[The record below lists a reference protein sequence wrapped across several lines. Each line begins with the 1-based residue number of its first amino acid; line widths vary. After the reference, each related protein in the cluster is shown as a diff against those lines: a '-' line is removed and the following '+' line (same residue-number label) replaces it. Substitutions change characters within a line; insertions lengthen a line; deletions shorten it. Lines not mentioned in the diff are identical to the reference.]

1 MKIRDTSIV
10 KIAVESDD
18 LFPKLIEFNQK
29 QPLATIIQELCT
41 AWELSQPDQY
51 ALQFSDN
58 NRQSYV
64 TEKNRNEI
72 KNGVVLRL
80 TFSPSKTAQDI
91 LSKLN
96 TGSTEDKA
104 VALQQ
109 LSKHSTDMT
118 FALEFINKQGLALII
133 NVIEQKKYQDLMLA
147 YCLQS
152 FTELMDHGIVSW
164 DILESSFIV
173 TVAGYVNNR
182 SKTQEYRVIEAALS
196 ILESIVLNSTGKY
209 AQVEKQVTFPNL
221 VFHLE
226 NTNPVVQ
233 QNAIALINALFS
245 KADASRRKE
254 IAGVLWSEQVRGII
268 LTKIIETSAD
278 QVRTVFELILN
289 HFSFSI
295 IKLFFCFVDRC

>member
-1 MKIRDTSIV
+1 MPIRDSNIV
-10 KIAVESDD
+10 KIAVEFEG

-29 QPLATIIQELCT
+29 QPLATIIQDLCT

-58 NRQSYV
+58 RQNYV

-91 LSKLN
+91 LQKVN
-96 TGSTEDKA
+96 NGSNDEKTS
-104 VALQQ
+104 ALQQ
-109 LSKHSTDMT
+109 LSELSTDMT

-133 NVIEQKKYQDLMLA
+133 DMIEQRKCHDFLMLA

-173 TVAGYVNNR
+173 TVASYVNNH
-182 SKTQEYRVIEAALS
+182 SKTQETKVIEAALA
-196 ILESIVLNSTGKY
+196 ILESIVLNSSGKY
-209 AQVEKQVTFPNL
+209 LQVEKQVTLPNL
-221 VFHLE
+221 VTHLE
-226 NTNPVVQ
+226 NSNPVVQ
-233 QNAIALINALFS
+233 QNTIALINALFS
-245 KADASRRKE
+245 KADPTRRKE
-254 IAGVLWSEQVRGII
+254 IAAVLWSKRVRSII
-268 LTKIIETSAD
+268 LNKIIEVSSD
-278 QVRTVFELILN
+278 QVSLSPYLILD
-289 HFSFSI
+289 
-295 IKLFFCFVDRC
+295 V